1 MKKLLLV
8 VFLFNLACQ
17 HQARTG
23 ASEKKQKSNEETLL
37 FEQSSADPL
46 SLVKEGL
53 RRENAEKYGK
63 ASREIINLLQKAKV
77 PSVGK
82 EYYVYN
88 LFCHVI
94 PRGDVVDTTCTYFTK
109 GPDQKKR
116 AKKSFSGPVADEL
129 RMAMSVYPVTQ
140 GDSGAST
147 SFLYCQ
153 DNSADMPACDLAID
167 LNYAG
172 P

>member
-1 MKKLLLV
+1 MKTLLV
-8 VFLFNLACQ
+8 FVFLLSVACQ
-17 HQARTG
+17 HRQKSDAP
-23 ASEKKQKSNEETLL
+23 EKKQKSNEETLL
-37 FEQSSADPL
+37 FEPSSTDPL

-63 ASREIINLLQKAKV
+63 ASKEIINLLQKAKV
-77 PSVGK
+77 PAIGK

-88 LFCHVI
+88 LFCHVM
-94 PRGDVVDTTCTYFTK
+94 PRGDVVDTTCTYFSK

-116 AKKSFSGPVADEL
+116 VKKSFSGPVADEL

-147 SFLYCQ
+147 TFLYCQ